1 MIRRLS
7 KTAISSCILVAILG
21 IAQRTEAQASLQ
33 VGADAAVRGHDWL
46 RIDHVAYRAARWE
59 EERVNEPERENPNRG
74 GWIVVYFTNVSNKPL
89 DLAFWRIND
98 HDESWWYLGGGV
110 AWHRTSR
117 EHLEPGES
125 GLTEIS
131 AVDDNFRTGRRFC
144 FVWVDRKS
152 WQPVGRVQ
160 TTLTESPVQISC
172 IRILPGMR
180 EVEAHFRH
188 TGKGDAEIVSLD
200 LLGHSLANASQWVGK
215 HFSGAG
221 NAIARLSLDKPL
233 SPSEMVTVRVRV
245 QRNDGEFDVYSH
257 RRAFEDVFPIGVW
270 TNGPETWALLRRM
283 HVDTVVQ
290 GGRAEDEFFTTAVK
304 RFGFRTIASFGM
316 PADVDS
322 LRSLATQPSV
332 ITWMLADEPDWSIPP
347 SVVEFHDRTVRRYDN
362 TRPTFLTLCRNR
374 KFFEYAQIADI
385 PCMDHYSVTAPSSS
399 KWPTP
404 YGTHLEET
412 GYYTRDL
419 KAASEPKPIWIWSQ
433 AIADWSE
440 RPQQQAPTPNEL
452 AAQLMLNLANGAKG
466 IIWFNYDQKMGD
478 KYPDTRE
485 AMKQWGRVLYTTRDD
500 FLASEPLTAAVK
512 APPKVDAVALAT
524 WDKLLLC
531 VTNLD
536 YEIDPKAYPF
546 KVKNDLKISTPLP
559 EWMAPKVALIVS
571 PEGIRKT
578 EMTSKKRHAEVSLPR
593 LEACQLV
600 VLCNDA
606 SAESLYASRFQQAIE
621 EEDRQF

>member
-1 MIRRLS
+1 MVVSL
-7 KTAISSCILVAILG
+7 CILAATLG
-21 IAQRTEAQASLQ
+21 MAQRTNAQATLQ
-33 VGADAAVRGHDWL
+33 VGADATARGHDWL

-59 EERVNEPERENPNRG
+59 EKRVNEPERENPNRG
-74 GWIVVYFTNVSNKPL
+74 GWVVIYFTNVSDKPL
-89 DLAFWRIND
+89 DLAFWRING

-110 AWHRTSR
+110 AWHRTSK

-125 GLTEIS
+125 GLTEVNAID
-131 AVDDNFRTGRRFC
+131 ADFGLGRRFD

-152 WQPVGRVQ
+152 WQPVGGVE
-160 TTLTESPVQISC
+160 TTLVESPVQISC

-180 EVEAHFRH
+180 EVEVHFRH
-188 TGKGDAEIVSLD
+188 TGKRIAEITRLE
-200 LLGHSLANASQWVGK
+200 LPGHSLANAPQWVGK
-215 HFSGAG
+215 RFSGAG

-233 SPSEMVTVRVRV
+233 SPSEIVMVRAHVKGV
-245 QRNDGEFDVYSH
+245 DGEFDVYSH

-270 TNGPETWALLRRM
+270 TNGPETWPLLRRM

-304 RFGFRTIASFGM
+304 KFGFRTIASFGM

-332 ITWMLADEPDWSIPP
+332 ITWMLTDEPDWSMPP
-347 SVVEFHDRTVRRYDN
+347 SVVEFHDQTVRKYDH

-385 PCMDHYSVTAPSSS
+385 PCMDHYAVTAPSSS

-404 YGTHLEET
+404 YGTRLEET

-440 RPQQQAPTPNEL
+440 RPQQQVPTPNEL

-485 AMKQWGRVLYTTRDD
+485 AMKRWGRVLLVTRDD
-500 FLASEPLTAAVK
+500 FLASEPLTAALK

-524 WDKLLLC
+524 WDKLLVC

-546 KVKNDLKISTPLP
+546 NIKQNVEVSTPLP
-559 EWMAPKVALIVS
+559 EWIVPNSALIVS
-571 PEGIRKT
+571 PDGIQRTGMTLSEGWAK
-578 EMTSKKRHAEVSLPR
+578 VSLPT
-593 LEACQLV
+593 LEACQL
-600 VLCNDA
+600 LIFCNDA
-606 SAESLYASRFQQAIE
+606 DVESVYGTRLRQAIE
-621 EEDRQF
+621 EEQRPF